1 MGSEMCIRDSTYDIK
16 LPDDIN
22 EYCNNMRKFPPLAQW
37 IREAEAEDWTL
48 PSAEIDVSKL

>member
-1 MGSEMCIRDSTYDIK
+1 MSAHIVNRFYTYDIK
-16 LPDDIN
+16 LPEDIT

-37 IREAEAEDWTL
+37 IRESEVEDWTL